1 MDEIM
6 IRFWQEPDIPD
17 LQKIFTISFGDPPKI
32 VEAFQRIFLT
42 APEVCTLAAISGEGR
57 PEGRPVAAA
66 YCLPGAALCSDG
78 RRIESAYLYAFGCLP
93 EWRGQ
98 GIMKRVYSAAF
109 AESARQA
116 PVSCIIPATDSLLQA
131 YNRTGFTFVPLGRIR
146 SAEVSGAETRE
157 AEALPTKKIPWQ
169 EYVRRR
175 EEWLKGYP
183 HAEYPETFFRLAEAY
198 GNILLDMPGAIAEV
212 IPRDGHF
219 IVSELLCRGADP
231 AQALAGIARMCPAE
245 RYTVRTPVF
254 FPGTGEIRPFAYY
267 HGETENVKAADTF
280 WYPFGL
286 E

>member
-1 MDEIM
+1 MEEGFFTRKSPYRPIDSSANIGYNEPIILCVNKKGSDCLDEIM

-116 PVSCIIPATDSLLQA
+116 PVSFIC
-131 YNRTGFTFVPLGRIR
+131 
-146 SAEVSGAETRE
+146 SAAS
-157 AEALPTKKIPWQ
+157 LPT
-169 EYVRRR
+169 
-175 EEWLKGYP
+175 
-183 HAEYPETFFRLAEAY
+183 
-198 GNILLDMPGAIAEV
+198 
-212 IPRDGHF
+212 
-219 IVSELLCRGADP
+219 
-231 AQALAGIARMCPAE
+231 
-245 RYTVRTPVF
+245 
-254 FPGTGEIRPFAYY
+254 
-267 HGETENVKAADTF
+267 
-280 WYPFGL
+280 
-286 E
+286 